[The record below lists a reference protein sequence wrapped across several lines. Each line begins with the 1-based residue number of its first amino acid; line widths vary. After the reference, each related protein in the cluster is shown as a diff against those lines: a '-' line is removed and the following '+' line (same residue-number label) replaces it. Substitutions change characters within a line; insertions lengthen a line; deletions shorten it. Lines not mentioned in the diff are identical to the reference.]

1 MPAEEAGKGAPAEGF
16 VTQPRKGLG
25 LKTLFTQRNVRP
37 PSPHWAL
44 PLGAPPP
51 PGLWRGRSRRAG
63 QAGVGSPEGMATVR
77 GTTPLPE
84 AAEGKHLQEKGEPK
98 GRGEAEAAGAWR
110 ARWAF
115 ASSCPAPSPC
125 PAVQHGQLTR
135 RGKKKNPRAA
145 LPSSPVSAG
154 GTLPPAKK
162 PSPAP
167 DWVLGNPPPSVCSR
181 GRGAKTG
188 TVAEAPAYLRT

>member
-51 PGLWRGRSRRAG
+51 PGLWRGGSRRAG

-125 PAVQHGQLTR
+125 PAVQHRQLTH
-135 RGKKKNPRAA
+135 RGKKKKIPGRLCLPHPCLQEAPCPQLKSRAQLQTGSLAPPPLPFAPRAEVPRQG
-145 LPSSPVSAG
+145 LWPKHLL
-154 GTLPPAKK
+154 T
-162 PSPAP
+162 
-167 DWVLGNPPPSVCSR
+167 
-181 GRGAKTG
+181 
-188 TVAEAPAYLRT
+188 